1 MKISDKLRELTL
13 KSGKDQ
19 PASTPFVFSL
29 EFFPP
34 KTEQGLANLLARI
47 ARMTTLCPVF
57 VDITWGAGGS
67 TADRTLELCRL
78 VQELDN
84 VQVCMHLTCTNMD
97 HATLD
102 TALEEAHS
110 MGIRN
115 LLALRGDP
123 PREPI
128 PSQGDH
134 TADPQRFVHAIDL
147 VRYIRSRYGDE
158 FCIGVAGYP
167 EGHPDASLTLAQA
180 SPLTTHASQELSRDD
195 LIQELRWL
203 KAKVDAGAD
212 FVISQIFFDTDRF
225 SHWYRQ
231 CRGQGITVPI
241 LPNILPIQ
249 QYQPFRR
256 VTQLCQVRIPTK
268 ILADLEP
275 LKLDD
280 RAVKR
285 YGETLAVDMI
295 HSLQR
300 QLHLYHFHFT
310 TLNLETSVRRI
321 IERMRC
327 ITGHDVESVAM
338 EPRNRVIVEKEFET
352 GSQPWVTTNTH
363 VARKDPFGRRT
374 FSPFTITGG
383 GIVDDVKEL
392 REASAFD
399 EFPNGRWGD
408 SSSPAFG
415 DLASTYYAVMG
426 SFPIAPRQAITWW
439 GRPQCTK
446 DVDRIFIQ
454 HLRSLQTAPETDT
467 TINGPPGS
475 PPLPWCLGEPV
486 CPSPQWYGEGLA
498 RLVEHLGIWVVASQ
512 PAVDGQSSANP
523 DVGWGPQGGVV
534 YQKPF
539 VEFFA
544 TTDVFRQL
552 QTRLRSDPWVT
563 FLASRCQGPLV
574 TATSPLDNSEGNGTE
589 PKVED
594 PEDPLTN
601 VLTWGIFPGKEV
613 VQAALVDRAGFLTWK
628 DEAFGI
634 WRDWANLYPENS
646 TSRLF
651 LTRQVDDLWLVNVV
665 YNDYK
670 ASASHFLTSIFELPL
685 QS

>member
-1 MKISDKLRELTL
+1 MKITDKLRELSL

-19 PASTPFVFSL
+19 SLPAPFVFSL

-47 ARMTTLCPVF
+47 ARMTTLGPVF

-78 VQELDN
+78 VQEIDN

-97 HATLD
+97 HQTLD
-102 TALEEAHS
+102 AALEDAHS

-128 PSQGDH
+128 PCQGDR
-134 TADPQRFVHAIDL
+134 TADPPAFVHAIDL
-147 VRYIRSRYGDE
+147 VRYIRSRYGDG

-167 EGHPDASLTLAQA
+167 EGHPDASLTLARA
-180 SPLTTHASQELSRDD
+180 SPLVTHAHQDLSRDD

-212 FVISQIFFDTDRF
+212 FVVSQIFFDTDQF

-231 CRGQGITVPI
+231 CRDHGITVPI

-256 VTQLCQVRIPTK
+256 VTQLCQVRVPTK

-275 LKLDD
+275 FKLDD
-280 RAVKR
+280 GAVKR
-285 YGETLAVDMI
+285 YGESLAVEMI
-295 HSLQR
+295 HNLQC
-300 QLHLYHFHFT
+300 QLGLYHFHFT
-310 TLNLETSVRRI
+310 TLNLEASVRRI
-321 IERMRC
+321 IERMRG
-327 ITGHDVESVAM
+327 IKSHDAESTAM

-352 GSQPWVTTNTH
+352 GSQPWITTDTH
-363 VARKDPFGRRT
+363 VERKDPFGRRT
-374 FSPFTITGG
+374 SSPSTAAGDRT
-383 GIVDDVKEL
+383 VDSKKEL
-392 REASAFD
+392 REGSTFD

-408 SSSPAFG
+408 SNSPAFG

-426 SFPIAPRQAITWW
+426 SFPITSRQAIMWW
-439 GRPQCTK
+439 GRPQCAK

-454 HLRSLQTAPETDT
+454 YLRSLQNLAETDST
-467 TINGPPGS
+467 RNGSLSS
-475 PPLPWCLGEPV
+475 PPLPWCLGEAV

-539 VEFFA
+539 IEFFA
-544 TTDVFRQL
+544 TADVFRRL
-552 QTRLRSDPWVT
+552 QTRLKSDPWVT
-563 FLASRCQGPLV
+563 FLASRYQGPLV
-574 TATSPLDNSEGNGTE
+574 TTTTPLDNMDGNGAD
-589 PKVED
+589 D

-601 VLTWGIFPGKEV
+601 ALTWGIFPGKEV
-613 VQAALVDRAGFLTWK
+613 VQAALVDRAGFLAWK
-628 DEAFGI
+628 DEAFDI

-646 TSRLF
+646 TSRHF
-651 LTRQVDDLWLVNVV
+651 LMRQVEELWLVNVV

-670 ASASHFLTSIFELPL
+670 TSAAHFLASVFELL
-685 QS
+685 S